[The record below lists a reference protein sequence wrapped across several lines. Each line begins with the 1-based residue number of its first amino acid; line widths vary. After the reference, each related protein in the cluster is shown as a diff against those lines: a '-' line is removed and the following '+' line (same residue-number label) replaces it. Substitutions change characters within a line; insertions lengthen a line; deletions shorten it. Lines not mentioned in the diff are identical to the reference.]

1 MKNREILI
9 GQRSVGKD
17 FPPYFIAELS
27 ANHNGKLENALAI
40 MEKASEAGA
49 DAVKLQ
55 TYTADT
61 MTIDHKGPG
70 FEISGGLWD
79 GRRLYDLYQE
89 AHMPWD
95 WHGALFRRGRELGI
109 SVFSTPFD
117 ESAVE
122 FLETFDPPAYKIAS
136 FELLDLPLIRRAAQ
150 TGKPLI
156 ISTGMAV
163 MGEIGEAL
171 EAAQSSGGGGV
182 ILLHC
187 TSGYPTPHTESNL
200 KTLQKLEREF
210 GVIVGLS
217 DHTLERSVPIAAV
230 SLGAAVIE
238 KHFTLQRADGGP
250 DAEFSI
256 EPHELKEVTY
266 ACKTAWEAVGSIR
279 ETPTASEAP
288 NLQFRRSLYV
298 VEDIP
303 VGTRL
308 TRKNVRAIRPGFGLS
323 PKFIDDVLGCIAT
336 QNLSRGTPLDWPL
349 INQKDEA

>member
-1 MKNREILI
+1 M
-9 GQRSVGKD
+9 
-17 FPPYFIAELS
+17 
-27 ANHNGKLENALAI
+27 
-40 MEKASEAGA
+40 
-49 DAVKLQ
+49 
-55 TYTADT
+55 
-61 MTIDHKGPG
+61 
-70 FEISGGLWD
+70 
-79 GRRLYDLYQE
+79 
-89 AHMPWD
+89 
-95 WHGALFRRGRELGI
+95 
-109 SVFSTPFD
+109 
-117 ESAVE
+117 
-122 FLETFDPPAYKIAS
+122 
-136 FELLDLPLIRRAAQ
+136 
-150 TGKPLI
+150 
-156 ISTGMAV
+156 
-163 MGEIGEAL
+163 
-171 EAAQSSGGGGV
+171 
-182 ILLHC
+182 
-187 TSGYPTPHTESNL
+187 
-200 KTLQKLEREF
+200 
-210 GVIVGLS
+210 
-217 DHTLERSVPIAAV
+217 ERSVPIAAV